1 MAKIEDASFIA
12 KFQLDMAAESEG
24 ATLDYSVVL
33 EGVKLGIK
41 DENKGIYLLAKDS
54 TNTIVGS
61 LMITRELCDWNF
73 AWYWWIQSVYV
84 LPSHRRK
91 GVYRLMYCKVKEWA
105 EEQGISVIRLYVD
118 KTNQVAQHTY
128 KSVGMRESRY
138 ILFEEEF

>member
-61 LMITRELCDWNF
+61 LMITREWSDWNC
-73 AWYWWIQSVYV
+73 AWYWWIQ
-84 LPSHRRK
+84 
-91 GVYRLMYCKVKEWA
+91 
-105 EEQGISVIRLYVD
+105 
-118 KTNQVAQHTY
+118 
-128 KSVGMRESRY
+128 
-138 ILFEEEF
+138 